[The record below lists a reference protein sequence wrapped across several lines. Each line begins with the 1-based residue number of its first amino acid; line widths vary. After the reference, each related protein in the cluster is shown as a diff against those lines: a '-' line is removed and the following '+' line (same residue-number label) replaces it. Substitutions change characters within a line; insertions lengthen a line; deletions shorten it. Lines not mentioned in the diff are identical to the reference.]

1 MLRYFALATLIVFGA
16 IALVLALPRSP
27 SDTSHATR
35 YVSGNGRK
43 GPGEPLPD
51 ATSAAF
57 TGVAPWALSTV
68 PECFRQIAS
77 YSGPVAFA
85 RAHVPRNARR
95 VPDGYVLHASDCT
108 LRVFGNSALLVRG
121 PDRFE
126 VPAPARFYTAGPLLV
141 LDGRDDHRE
150 SVRLYERRSDAARAD
165 HGR

>member
-85 RAHVPRNARR
+85 RAHIPRSARR
-95 VPDGYVLHASDCT
+95 VPDGFVLHVADCT
-108 LRVFGNSALLVRG
+108 LRVSGNSAILARET
-121 PDRFE
+121 DRFDI
-126 VPAPARFYTAGPLLV
+126 PAPARFYTAGSQLV
-141 LDGRDDHRE
+141 LDGRDGNRE
-150 SVRLYERRSDAARAD
+150 AVRLYDLRTGNGVEQ
-165 HGR
+165 GR